1 MFHSANVHMV
11 QRARRPNALRTYIAS
26 SSIIPGKE
34 PFRRGVLFST
44 VAGIIMIVGGL
55 LTWMGFNNVFGGRAS
70 MMGPLFI
77 ALSLL
82 LMFFSTRQFLIARKQ
97 SRIAQER
104 IQTLSRDAV
113 AAMVINREDGIGA
126 VTVIMD
132 AVDMSPDTSWR
143 SNHSVEYAPPSY
155 SEVLGQSYT
164 PSSTSARQPSPS
176 EQDFE
181 PPPSYDEAVAALAC
195 RQVVV
200 SAPSNE
206 YSEFI
211 GHTCTSVAMEQV
223 SSSSPASPHQSA
235 EQRYPLRP
243 KLRHQESIDE
253 ESDDPMQE
261 EFPAVTG

>member
-34 PFRRGVLFST
+34 PFGRGVLFST

-55 LTWMGFNNVFGGRAS
+55 LTWMGFNNVFSGRAS

-181 PPPSYDEAVAALAC
+181 PPPTYDEAVAALAC
-195 RQVVV
+195 QQQAVA
-200 SAPSNE
+200 SAPTNE

-211 GHTCTSVAMEQV
+211 GQTCTSVAMEQI
-223 SSSSPASPHQSA
+223 SPPASPRQSA
-235 EQRYPLRP
+235 EHQYPLRP

-261 EFPAVTG
+261 DFPAVTG